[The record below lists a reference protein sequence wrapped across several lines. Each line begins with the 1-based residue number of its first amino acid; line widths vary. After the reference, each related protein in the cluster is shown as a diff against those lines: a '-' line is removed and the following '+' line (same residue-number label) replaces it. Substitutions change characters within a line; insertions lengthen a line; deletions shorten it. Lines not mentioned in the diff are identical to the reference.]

1 MISIPAGLCRAGL
14 LWRLPPPAM
23 QIYKLTTET
32 HMSDSITRTKLTA
45 GEEHN
50 LPHEKAYKVWICIEE
65 YDDLTDC
72 FTECDAPGGELAT
85 FGTYEDAYDFAEQI
99 DSAYS
104 NYPGPVNA
112 TKPFTVVGFWTDNE
126 QAFIEPIMAA
136 SADTACE
143 LARKD
148 ITSRN
153 SFGSTAADD
162 TQWSDERIRIIAVF
176 EGRPYCALLRT

>member
-1 MISIPAGLCRAGL
+1 
-14 LWRLPPPAM
+14 
-23 QIYKLTTET
+23 
-32 HMSDSITRTKLTA
+32 MSDSVTA
-45 GEEHN
+45 KKSIAAEVHDASD
-50 LPHEKAYKVWICIEE
+50 EKTYKVWIEIEE
-65 YDDLTDC
+65 YDERTGC
-72 FTECDAPGGELAT
+72 GNNCDAPGGELAT
-85 FGTYEDAYDFAEQI
+85 FGTYEEAYDFAEQI